1 MKKLITTLATL
12 VVLVVLGILGF
23 NFLRTGNPRERVKI
37 EDGSSMIVEELSY
50 YSGSDKVFGRL
61 YRPSVE
67 SAEPEATPTVVYF
80 HEPLKTAWPENLLK
94 SLVSK
99 GLSGYAC
106 GFRGSS
112 KDAVRIVKRLGRESF
127 SDPDMLFVISDASC
141 ADEILLAASK
151 LRQKI
156 QGLILIEPSPT
167 GKSRDIYM
175 RYGKEFLTI
184 DSASRG
190 DALNLIE
197 DYLEERGA
205 LK

>member
-12 VVLVVLGILGF
+12 IVLVVLGILGI
-23 NFLRTGNPRERVKI
+23 NYLRTGNPRERVKI

-50 YSGSDKVFGRL
+50 YSGGDKVFGRL

-67 SAEPEATPTVVYF
+67 SAEPEATPAVIYF
-80 HEPLKTAWPENLLK
+80 HEPLKTAWPESLMK

-106 GFRGSS
+106 GFRGKA
-112 KDAVRIVKRLGRESF
+112 KDAVTIVKRLGRESF
-127 SDPDMLFVISDASC
+127 SDPDMLFIISDASC

-151 LRQKI
+151 LGQKI
-156 QGLILIEPSPT
+156 QGLILIEPNPT
-167 GKSRDIYM
+167 GKSREIYL

-184 DSASRG
+184 DSAGRG